1 MKSNTRAVTA
11 MAAAALCAVA
21 LAGCSGSDSASE
33 SAREEAPAEAAA
45 SASMSMS
52 MSPSAMPSELEGKV
66 NAKEL
71 APYGKILVNGR
82 EHTLY
87 LFAADKTKESTC
99 TGDCARVWRPVL
111 VTNGVEPKA
120 GTGGVKQSLLSTITR
135 TDNTKQVTYNGHP
148 LYTYKADSAPG
159 EARGQDLTEFGAKW
173 YVVDTA
179 GKKVTTPPPSGSAS
193 PSGSMSPSAGM
204 SGTPSPS
211 ASY

>member
-52 MSPSAMPSELEGKV
+52 TSPSALPTELEGKV

-82 EHTLY
+82 KRTLY

-99 TGDCARVWRPVL
+99 MGDCAKVWRPVL
-111 VTNGVEPKA
+111 VTSGVEPKA

-148 LYTYKADSAPG
+148 LYTYKADNVPG

-179 GKKVTTPPPSGSAS
+179 GNKVTTPPPSAS
-193 PSGSMSPSAGM
+193 PTGTMSPTAGM
-204 SGTPSPS
+204 TGTPSPG

>member
-11 MAAAALCAVA
+11 MAAAVLCATA
-21 LAGCSGSDSASE
+21 LAGCSGGDSASE
-33 SAREEAPAEAAA
+33 SAREAGAAEAAA

-52 MSPSAMPSELEGKV
+52 ASPSALPSELEGKV
-66 NAKEL
+66 NAKDI

-82 EHTLY
+82 ERTLY

-99 TGDCARVWRPVL
+99 TGDCAKVWRPVL

-120 GTGGVKQSLLSTITR
+120 GSGVKQNLLSTVTR
-135 TDNTKQVTYNGHP
+135 TDNTKQVTYNNHP
-148 LYTYKADSAPG
+148 LYTYKSDRAPG
-159 EARGQDLTEFGAKW
+159 EAHGQDVTEFGAKW
-173 YVVDTA
+173 YVVDVA
-179 GKKVTTPPPSGSAS
+179 GKQVTTPPPSPSTS

-204 SGTPSPS
+204 SATPSSS